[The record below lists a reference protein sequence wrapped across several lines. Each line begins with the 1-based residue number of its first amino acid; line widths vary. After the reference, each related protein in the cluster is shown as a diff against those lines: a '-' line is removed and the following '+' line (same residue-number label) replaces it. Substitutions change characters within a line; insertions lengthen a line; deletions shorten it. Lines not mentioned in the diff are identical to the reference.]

1 MALYIKDSALACPAT
16 KVLQATDFYKPFPS
30 SQDVAFNDT
39 QLLPVGLLA
48 YSKLDANS
56 DDNVL
61 IALPISMEIFDGDLP
76 YISYSL
82 TDIGWQVDAHNVD
95 NLSEEK
101 EDFEDY
107 SEYYQQAASFYAK
120 HQRLNY
126 TLDENDE
133 SVPLFEFG
141 GQPILGC
148 NWDAYLWDEEGDDET
163 RYFDAMDEQSGE
175 NYSHYST
182 REIGFFD
189 EEHDVDFAYLGTF
202 CFSTYFEGGGEGI
215 VFYSAKHKRVLVIA
229 EFS

>member
-30 SQDVAFNDT
+30 CQDVAFNDN
-39 QLLPVGLLA
+39 QLLPIGLLA

-56 DDNVL
+56 DDNIL

-82 TDIGWQVDAHNVD
+82 TDNGWQVDAHNVD

-126 TLDENDE
+126 SLDENDE

-141 GQPILGC
+141 VNPYSVAIGTPICGMKKVMMKRAILT
-148 NWDAYLWDEEGDDET
+148 LWMSKVART
-163 RYFDAMDEQSGE
+163 TA
-175 NYSHYST
+175 T
-182 REIGFFD
+182 
-189 EEHDVDFAYLGTF
+189 TP
-202 CFSTYFEGGGEGI
+202 
-215 VFYSAKHKRVLVIA
+215 LVKLA
-229 EFS
+229 FLTKSMT